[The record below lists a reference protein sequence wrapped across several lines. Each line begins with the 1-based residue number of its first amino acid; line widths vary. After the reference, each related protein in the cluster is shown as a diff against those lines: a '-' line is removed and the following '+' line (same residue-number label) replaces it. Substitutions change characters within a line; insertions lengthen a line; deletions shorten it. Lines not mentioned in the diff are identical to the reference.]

1 MSEGQAPT
9 IIKLTVSNSQK
20 EAPFKLEGFRAVRRL
35 GGGGFGDVWLAVQT
49 NVDRKVALKVGHSP
63 IEDESVKVRFDR
75 ECKALGR
82 LSGHP
87 NILDVFTAGS
97 LDDGRPYLVLEYVDG
112 GTLWQLLKAGPIPE
126 NQLARIGLELA
137 KALDIA
143 HRSGILH
150 RDIKPENIL
159 LRKTGAA
166 VLGDFGIARIQDG
179 TNTTSASIT
188 ASVAYAAPEILSG
201 TKATVSSD
209 LYGIGVCLLAA
220 SLRAVPFVQKADE
233 SIHPVINRVLSE
245 KPPNITTFGMSP
257 QLAEIVESLL
267 SKDPAKRPV
276 SAAVVVEHFE
286 KLLDSRTGHAQTRP
300 ANYPKPAA
308 QTTQM
313 GASGQQG
320 QVGGSVLGNQPAPSL
335 AGSGSNGNLVTA
347 TPQRATQKPASA
359 LRLFMTAYLATA
371 VIAGAAIYLISRL
384 L

>member
-1 MSEGQAPT
+1 M
-9 IIKLTVSNSQK
+9 SNSQK
-20 EAPFKLEGFRAVRRL
+20 EAPFVLEGFRAVRRL

-97 LDDGRPYLVLEYVDG
+97 LADGRPYLVLEYVDG

-137 KALDIA
+137 KALDVA

-159 LRKTGAA
+159 LRKTGDA

-209 LYGIGVCLLAA
+209 LYGIGICLLAA
-220 SLRAVPFVQKADE
+220 SVRAVPFVQKADE
-233 SIHPVINRVLSE
+233 SIHPVITRVLSE
-245 KPPNITTFGMSP
+245 SPPDITKHGMSP
-257 QLAEIVESLL
+257 QLAKIVGSLL
-267 SKDPAKRPV
+267 SKDPAHRPV
-276 SAAVVVEHFE
+276 SAAAVIDQFE
-286 KLLDSRTGHAQTRP
+286 KLLEARTGRPPTRP
-300 ANYPKPAA
+300 ANYSKQAS
-308 QTTQM
+308 QTKAMNTN
-313 GASGQQG
+313 
-320 QVGGSVLGNQPAPSL
+320 GNQSSLGAPVL
-335 AGSGSNGNLVTA
+335 AGQPNQQPIVAGAGSTPSANSRVINPGTLQA
-347 TPQRATQKPASA
+347 TKKPASA
-359 LRLFMTAYLATA
+359 LRLFLTAYIATA
-371 VIAGAAIYLISRL
+371 VIAGALVYLVSRL
-384 L
+384 I